1 LLLTRALTVVG
12 LGLLCAA
19 CPGPLPCAA
28 PVAVWGDAQKAPELS
43 ILARNEDG
51 TTAELTQEGQPVE
64 LTFPIQG
71 GHVLFIGA
79 RIRNLGACG
88 NELSASLRNPTTG
101 DILATEKRSVDFVQ
115 GGPDGG
121 TPDLSDTS
129 SLANVPACPDTTARD
144 VADTDWLLEV
154 KVTDKQ
160 QRTAT
165 ASRHVVPRC
174 QQRDPDARAQ
184 CLCECRANYV
194 FGRCGHSDG
203 GADGG

>member
-1 LLLTRALTVVG
+1 MIA
-12 LGLLCAA
+12 GLLCAA

-28 PVAVWGDAQKAPELS
+28 PVSVWGDASKPPDLA

-51 TTAELTQEGQPVE
+51 TFVELAGDGQPVA

-88 NELSASLRNPTTG
+88 NELSASLRNPTTN
-101 DILATEKRSVDFVQ
+101 DIYATEKRSVDFVL
-115 GGPDGG
+115 GGSDGG

-129 SLANVPACPDTTARD
+129 SVANVPACPDSTGRD

-160 QRTAT
+160 HRSAL
-165 ASRHVVPRC
+165 ASRHVTPRC
-174 QQRDPDARAQ
+174 NQSDPDARAQ

-194 FGRCGHSDG
+194 FGKCGRADG